1 MQISREERRGP
12 KMNLRAG
19 SGVYWLSRAIEKS
32 WGDEGGDGVRRV
44 LGACCHRRRYHPGG
58 SPGVK
63 RLARSQK
70 IIQQAD
76 GSVETISRPTAVP
89 LPVPVQRPAGANAS

>member
-1 MQISREERRGP
+1 M
-12 KMNLRAG
+12 
-19 SGVYWLSRAIEKS
+19 EKG

-58 SPGVK
+58 SPGAEGIAQ
-63 RLARSQK
+63 LPK
-70 IIQQAD
+70 IAQPAD

-89 LPVPVQRPAGANAS
+89 LAVPFSARPAPTRRRVAGWQLPPLR